1 MSGRADILIANGRA
15 LFVRLRGSAEQRRL
29 GLGHCRLPLAPG
41 GIGASLYCA
50 GCEPQRAGM
59 CGARRPPGTLRWL
72 GPQRVTAVAGP
83 GCAGDLPVS
92 APLSV
97 IPALGCSRRCR
108 IDGARMEVAFTRC
121 HGCQYRQPGS
131 RPSGRRVRV
140 RDAPAAPAPGGDA
153 EPGPGCCTPPGVH
166 LPLAPQLRHPL
177 LCNSATSGAKQDR
190 DGTWLRLHLQSGGF
204 GAHSPARLTF
214 SRLKKGNSPP
224 IKRL

>member
-1 MSGRADILIANGRA
+1 M
-15 LFVRLRGSAEQRRL
+15 RLRGSAEQRRL
-29 GLGHCRLPLAPG
+29 GLGHRRLPLAPG

-59 CGARRPPGTLRWL
+59 CGARRPPGTLRRLWPGRDAPVTFPCPPRCL
-72 GPQRVTAVAGP
+72 SSVLWDVPGAAGSMGPAWRLHLHGVTAVSI
-83 GCAGDLPVS
+83 DS
-92 APLSV
+92 
-97 IPALGCSRRCR
+97 PA
-108 IDGARMEVAFTRC
+108 A
-121 HGCQYRQPGS
+121 

-190 DGTWLRLHLQSGGF
+190 DRDGTWLRLHLQSGGF

-214 SRLKKGNSPP
+214 SRLKKRDSPP

>member
-1 MSGRADILIANGRA
+1 MAEHCSCGSGARLSSGGSGWGTAASPSLRVASAPRFIVLDANR
-15 LFVRLRGSAEQRRL
+15 SAQGCA
-29 GLGHCRLPLAPG
+29 GLGVPRGP
-41 GIGASLYCA
+41 SA
-50 GCEPQRAGM
+50 GWGRK
-59 CGARRPPGTLRWL
+59 
-72 GPQRVTAVAGP
+72 RVTAVAGP

-177 LCNSATSGAKQDR
+177 LCNSATIGAKQDRDR